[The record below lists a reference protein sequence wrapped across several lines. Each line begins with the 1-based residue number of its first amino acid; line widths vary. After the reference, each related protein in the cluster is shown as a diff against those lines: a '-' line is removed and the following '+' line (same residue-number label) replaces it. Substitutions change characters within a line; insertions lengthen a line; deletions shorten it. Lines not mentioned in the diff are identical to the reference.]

1 MLTAAWCMYLR
12 YKQVRMYYCHVE
24 GQGIEPN
31 SDRSR
36 SVRRKQLINK
46 ACLVIGIITSLGISI
61 VANFQVSD
69 CGLQLAQCLILLD
82 FTHKCQ
88 KNNWIYAVICVTP
101 SVWLARYVE
110 NLGHCNFLGH
120 YDTYSHSKHNGRPF
134 WAVLSYHFH
143 WHLSYSKGTAASN
156 SWEWKLYFSIILSQI
171 KFKFCMIVKRIKST
185 KSYLYLY
192 RFVYK
197 SSK

>member
-88 KNNWIYAVICVTP
+88 KNN
-101 SVWLARYVE
+101 
-110 NLGHCNFLGH
+110 
-120 YDTYSHSKHNGRPF
+120 
-134 WAVLSYHFH
+134 
-143 WHLSYSKGTAASN
+143 
-156 SWEWKLYFSIILSQI
+156 
-171 KFKFCMIVKRIKST
+171 
-185 KSYLYLY
+185 
-192 RFVYK
+192 
-197 SSK
+197 